1 MVLSI
6 VIPVY
11 QVEKFIYQCLES
23 IFSQR
28 MEENWFEVI
37 VVNDGTQDRSM
48 DIVAQFARHKNLSVL
63 NQMNQGLSVA
73 RNNGL
78 LHAKGKYV
86 WFVDSDDWLEGDALN
101 IVRLNIENH
110 PDVDVFAS
118 VLMMNYEKNGKREIE
133 YKPNP
138 NVMSGHDYMF
148 HNHNANRGACQRY
161 IFKHSFL
168 QKYDLR
174 FMPRVFHEDGEFS
187 NRMLYLAKSL
197 MIIPKPIY
205 NYRIRESGSIMS
217 SRNMKA
223 NEDLVKI
230 YFSLRDF
237 AEKYVK
243 GNEDYWP
250 YRYIIYQCL
259 ESTVEFSRKE
269 IFSPSFNEFYQLHK
283 KLIKSE
289 ARTILH
295 HFTSLRFSENI
306 KLLQYSI
313 FPKLEI
319 QIRQIVKKILIKFN

>member
-1 MVLSI
+1 MTLSI

-11 QVEKFIYQCLES
+11 KVEKFIYQCLDS
-23 IFSQR
+23 IYSQG
-28 MEENWFEVI
+28 MDENWFEVV
-37 VVNDGTQDRSM
+37 VVNDGTPDKSM
-48 DIVAQFARHKNLSVL
+48 DVVDKFRDHTNLTII
-63 NQMNQGLSVA
+63 NQTNQGLSVA
-73 RNNGL
+73 RNNGMDKS
-78 LHAKGKYV
+78 KGEYV
-86 WFVDSDDWLEGDALN
+86 WFVDSDDWLEPNALSE
-101 IVRLNIENH
+101 VKEYIEKY
-110 PDVDVFAS
+110 PDVEVFAS
-118 VLMMNYEKNGKREIE
+118 VLMMNYEKDGTKEKE
-133 YKPNP
+133 YKPNL
-138 NVMSGHDYMF
+138 NVRSGRDYMF
-148 HNHNANRGACQRY
+148 RNHNANRGACQRY
-161 IFKHSFL
+161 IFKRSFL
-168 QKYDLR
+168 QEYDLR
-174 FMPRVFHEDGEFS
+174 FMPGVYHEDGEFS

-197 MIIPKPIY
+197 MIIPKPVY

-243 GNEDYWP
+243 GNDDYWP

-259 ESTVEFSRKE
+259 ESTIEFSRKE

-295 HFTSLRFSENI
+295 HFRSLRFSDNI

-319 QIRQIVKKILIKFN
+319 QIRQIVKRILIKFN